1 MPDTRTAILREIE
14 DWALAPKDNLSV
26 YWLTGM
32 AGTGKTTIAKSI
44 CNFLEDS
51 ELLGGSFFISRNV
64 AGTRD
69 PANIVCT
76 LAHDLSRISRTARTR
91 LVESL
96 KSQPNAHDRP
106 TDELVYEL
114 IAKPA
119 QHERLVLVIDA
130 LDECNTVEG
139 REGGD
144 LLPTLLSSLRG
155 TQMKLFITSRNEKTI
170 HDMFSQATHASLKLH
185 DVEASAVASDVRH
198 FYEQSFRALVQERQ
212 LPISVPWPKP
222 DVLAMLTKMTG
233 HLFVYAA
240 TLIKYVGE
248 RRWSPITRLEA
259 WLETE
264 KAKANGATQ
273 KGSSHLDGL
282 YTQIL
287 LDAAIDS
294 KGNVDPEL
302 YPRMQKL
309 LGAVVLM
316 RNPMSPR
323 AIAHLIDVPDYY
335 VKADLQM
342 LASVLIVPTDNTEL
356 VRILHPSFPEF
367 MIDPA
372 RCSNDHLRII
382 PSSYHAF
389 LAHRSLSIMNEGSL
403 RRDMCRLRTP
413 WFRSEAGV
421 SKPFQE
427 PNLDEAVSAN
437 ISEELRYACTY
448 WMHHFIASEGHQLPD
463 TPQQLELFSLKHPL
477 HWIEVLSLMKQLP
490 HVVDE
495 VPEVIRI
502 LQVRMRLR

>member
-1 MPDTRTAILREIE
+1 MPDTRTAILREVE
-14 DWALAPKDNLSV
+14 VWALASNDSLSV

-44 CNFLEDS
+44 CNRLKD
-51 ELLGGSFFISRNV
+51 LRVLGGSFFISRNV
-64 AGTRD
+64 AGTCD
-69 PANIVCT
+69 PANVVCT
-76 LAHDLSRISRTARTR
+76 LAHDLSRKSKTARTR

-96 KSQPNAHDRP
+96 KSQPSVHDRP

-114 IAKPA
+114 IANPA
-119 QHERLVLVIDA
+119 QEDQLVLVIDA
-130 LDECNTVEG
+130 LDECNMVEG

-155 TQMKLFITSRNEKTI
+155 TRMKLLITSRNEKTI
-170 HDMFSQATHASLKLH
+170 RDMFSQAPHASLKLH

-198 FYEQSFRALVQERQ
+198 FYEQSFKALVRERR
-212 LPISVPWPKP
+212 LRTSVPWPKP

-240 TLIKYVGE
+240 TLMKFVGE
-248 RRWSPITRLEA
+248 RRWNPITRLET

-264 KAKANGATQ
+264 KANGATQ
-273 KGSSHLDGL
+273 KGFFHLDAL

-287 LDAAIDS
+287 LDAATDS
-294 KGNVDPEL
+294 DGNVDPEL

-309 LGAVVLM
+309 LGAIVLM
-316 RNPMSPR
+316 RNPLSPK
-323 AIAHLIDVPDYY
+323 AIAHLIDVPDYD
-335 VKADLQM
+335 VEADLQE
-342 LASVLIVPTDNTEL
+342 LASVLIVPADDTEP

-389 LAHRSLSIMNEGSL
+389 LAHRSLSIMNNGSL
-403 RRDMCRLRTP
+403 RQDMCRLRTP

-463 TPQQLELFSLKHPL
+463 TPQQLELFCLKHPL